1 MYCVS
6 SHPAQHS
13 AAKQMWKL
21 SRPFKRLSV
30 ADKHLISSPNVP
42 AVSCD
47 VTFDNI
53 AVNCGF
59 EFLLRLLVEVLA
71 VDDPHLFEESR
82 LAALASAE
90 QQDLHQ
96 PLHVRFLPGETSV
109 DLLGLSELFVLAA
122 IQQADG
128 YTNF

>member
-1 MYCVS
+1 MS
-6 SHPAQHS
+6 SG
-13 AAKQMWKL
+13 
-21 SRPFKRLSV
+21 
-30 ADKHLISSPNVP
+30 
-42 AVSCD
+42 

-53 AVNCGF
+53 AVNCGS

-90 QQDLHQ
+90 QQDLHE
-96 PLHVRFLPGETSV
+96 PFHVRFLPGETSV

-122 IQQADG
+122 VQQADG
-128 YTNF
+128 